1 MRSRVF
7 NKILVQIVDMMVAMG
22 SSDLQDKAIQK
33 PRYSSKQLETA
44 MMAPINKQ
52 ELKKRVRNG

>member
-1 MRSRVF
+1 MF

-22 SSDLQDKAIQK
+22 SSELQDKAIQK
-33 PRYSSKQLETA
+33 PRYQSNQLETA
-44 MMAPINKQ
+44 MKATIDKD

>member
-7 NKILVQIVDMMVAMG
+7 NKILVQIVDMMVTIG
-22 SSDLQDKAIQK
+22 SSDHQDKASLK
-33 PRYSSKQLETA
+33 PRYSNKQLETA
-44 MMAPINKQ
+44 MTAPINRD

>member
-1 MRSRVF
+1 MF

-33 PRYSSKQLETA
+33 PRYHSKQLETA

-52 ELKKRVRNG
+52 ELKKRIRNG

>member
-1 MRSRVF
+1 MF

-22 SSDLQDKAIQK
+22 SSELQDKAIQK
-33 PRYSSKQLETA
+33 PRYQNKQLETA
-44 MMAPINKQ
+44 MKATIDKD

>member
-1 MRSRVF
+1 MF

-22 SSDLQDKAIQK
+22 SSELQDKAIQK
-33 PRYSSKQLETA
+33 PRYQSKQLETA
-44 MMAPINKQ
+44 MKATIDKD